1 MSRIV
6 AIAVGFI
13 GANSLARYAGGKR
26 RGHDVSCPYDRIC
39 GEGAKSGFDLAGGG
53 VPGDGAFAEIGFVG
67 HVASQGSVVAED
79 GVFGDWLAVAHAL
92 EEFPKVRFFFVEGNA
107 AIGESLGDGFFTG
120 LGVVV
125 FVPFFEIRFAQGAG
139 KAVSVIAGGFVFA
152 GLREIGDS
160 GFRDFE
166 NSFGTLEAID
176 FRSIAAEIEAQINR
190 GAAVIEER
198 GVHVGHVAA
207 IFEAQDVPESHGA
220 LGRLIPAK
228 HVDHAA
234 DEMDEQVAGN
244 AGAIFLP
251 AAPAREIFRRRDRV
265 PGSLGGAALPSV
277 PVEIFRREIGR
288 RRIFPSAV
296 GIVAA
301 KGAFHQSESAEDAGG
316 EKLFGFRAND
326 GADALRTDLH
336 DAAGFL
342 RGGNHG
348 YAVGSGV
355 RHGLLAVDVFAGAH
369 GVNDN
374 LAVPMIGDGGDEAV
388 NFFVSEK
395 LFVNARGGDFI
406 AGDFLGEN
414 VAAVVEVAGGDAFD
428 AWELDGFFEQAGTL
442 HADANDA
449 EAQAIARRD
458 RLKRKRD
465 MFGLK
470 KNCRRSGERASGTG
484 RAVEKLAAGKIFFHG
499 ALLERRIS

>member
-6 AIAVGFI
+6 EMAADFI
-13 GANSLARYAGGKR
+13 NGKSLARYAGGKR

-92 EEFPKVRFFFVEGNA
+92 EELPEVRLFFIEGNA
-107 AIGESLGDGFFTG
+107 AIGESLGDGFFAG

-139 KAVSVIAGGFVFA
+139 KAVSVIARGFVFA
-152 GLREIGDS
+152 GLRGISNG

-176 FRSIAAEIEAQINR
+176 LRSIAAEIEAQINR
-190 GAAVIEER
+190 GAAVVEKR

-207 IFEAQDVPESHGA
+207 IFKAQDVTESHGA

-265 PGSLGGAALPSV
+265 PGSLGSAALPGV
-277 PVEIFRREIGR
+277 PVEIFRRKIGR

-301 KGAFHQSESAEDAGG
+301 EGAFHQSESAEDAGG
-316 EKLFGFRAND
+316 EKLFCFRAND

-336 DAAGFL
+336 DATRFL

-355 RHGLLAVDVFAGAH
+355 RHGLLAVDVFSRAH
-369 GVNDN
+369 GVNYN
-374 LAVPMIGDGGDEAV
+374 LAVPMIGDGGDEAI
-388 NFFVSEK
+388 NSFVSEK
-395 LFVNARGGDFI
+395 LFVNARGGDLI
-406 AGDFLGEN
+406 PDDFLGEN

-428 AWELDGFFEQAGTL
+428 AGELDGFFEQAGTL

-449 EAQAIARRD
+449 EAEAIARRD
-458 RLKRKRD
+458 RLQRQRD
-465 MFGLK
+465 MLGLK
-470 KNCRRSGERASGTG
+470 KNCRRISFRGSGAG
-484 RAVEKLAAGKIFFHG
+484 RDLHTLPATTTAH
-499 ALLERRIS
+499 